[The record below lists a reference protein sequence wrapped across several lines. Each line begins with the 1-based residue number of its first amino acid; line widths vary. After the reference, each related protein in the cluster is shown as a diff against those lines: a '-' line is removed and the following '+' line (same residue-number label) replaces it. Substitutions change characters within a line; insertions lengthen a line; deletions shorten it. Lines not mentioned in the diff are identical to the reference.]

1 MNVQMSE
8 FFKLIFGTT
17 SGSAEITLF
26 SVWHILWIVIIIG
39 LSFCGYFFLRN
50 KSEHAKTVTLNVLAY
65 LVIGTY
71 VLDFF
76 IMPFSQGK
84 IDIDKLPFHICTLT
98 GIFIPFVQFN
108 DRFKPIKSVI
118 CCFAIV
124 SSLMYVTYPGSA
136 LGGVTPW
143 CYKVI
148 QTFVY
153 HGLVFAWGF
162 LSVSLKAVS
171 FNFREIWK
179 EAVGIVILIAWAFLG
194 NYAYGGIP
202 EGHHYDWFFITG
214 STFPFIPPWLMP
226 FVVFAAVYG
235 MCVLIYLIDYVVKR
249 IAQKKGEKNG
259 ILRTA

>member
-1 MNVQMSE
+1 MSE
-8 FFKLIFGTT
+8 FFKRIFGTT

-26 SVWHILWIVIIIG
+26 SIWHILWIV
-39 LSFCGYFFLRN
+39 N
-50 KSEHAKTVTLNVLAY
+50 
-65 LVIGTY
+65 
-71 VLDFF
+71 
-76 IMPFSQGK
+76 
-84 IDIDKLPFHICTLT
+84 
-98 GIFIPFVQFN
+98 
-108 DRFKPIKSVI
+108 
-118 CCFAIV
+118 
-124 SSLMYVTYPGSA
+124 
-136 LGGVTPW
+136 
-143 CYKVI
+143 KVI

-153 HGLVFAWGF
+153 HGLMFAWGF